1 MREFTRTYVFS
12 VIMGC
17 SLGGIG
23 GLLILDVFW
32 IRGTVLAF
40 LVPPWAPLGRTSIL
54 YIKAK
59 GITDHDA
66 LHLE

>member
-1 MREFTRTYVFS
+1 MVVCVFGNYG
-12 VIMGC
+12 VL
-17 SLGGIG
+17 LGGIG
-23 GLLILDVFW
+23 GLLVLDLFW

-40 LVPPWAPLGRTSIL
+40 LVPLRAPLGRTSIL

-66 LHLE
+66 LHLH

>member
-1 MREFTRTYVFS
+1 MREFTCTYVYS

-40 LVPPWAPLGRTSIL
+40 LVPPWALLGRTSIPS
-54 YIKAK
+54 IKAK
-59 GITDHDA
+59 GKNG
-66 LHLE
+66 